1 MVVINMNR
9 ESIFYAIAVGV
20 VTGIAIAYIQK
31 SKQLERLNG
40 IQAETIKGLREYIEW
55 TEEDHSKVHTRR
67 CNE

>member
-20 VTGIAIAYIQK
+20 VTGIAIAYMQK
-31 SKQLERLNG
+31 SERLERLNS

-55 TEEDHSKVHTRR
+55 TESDHSKIYTRR